1 MAILSKQEF
10 VDKYRM
16 SATTYH
22 RRMKKLRETECFN
35 MAYSAVTNKEIIIDT
50 DLYDQWRMWY
60 AHNKN
65 AARPIKPRDWLA
77 GKRW

>member
-1 MAILSKQEF
+1 
-10 VDKYRM
+10 
-16 SATTYH
+16 
-22 RRMKKLRETECFN
+22 